1 MDTYDLKFLVGLG
14 LRLLIESCWRKRIL
28 LLGVAKDSLSRFLSR
43 NFLSVMAATGRITVP
58 TSAEPPGTDRLL
70 CEMFPLIDSSLVQP
84 WSTIEFDGAFMT
96 LRAGYNQ
103 ANQPVVTGVR
113 GDVVVPSDGLF
124 LRSLVHMFLQRREDK
139 VSPLMGH
146 VLFLDRLAHPQ
157 LDARRRTVAPI
168 QTIDSQ
174 VRPIVF
180 ENETAANPAQDMAML
195 IAYLLTRNCF
205 PEAVG
210 QPDPLHRADQG
221 AKALGMRINDLVRSS
236 VNRFRSNPLAWSFRD
251 NRTQGG
257 G

>member
-1 MDTYDLKFLVGLG
+1 
-14 LRLLIESCWRKRIL
+14 
-28 LLGVAKDSLSRFLSR
+28 
-43 NFLSVMAATGRITVP
+43 
-58 TSAEPPGTDRLL
+58 
-70 CEMFPLIDSSLVQP
+70 
-84 WSTIEFDGAFMT
+84 MT
-96 LRAGYNQ
+96 LRAHRGEGD
-103 ANQPVVTGVR
+103 QPIVSGVR

-139 VSPLMGH
+139 VTPLMGH

-157 LDARRRTVAPI
+157 LDARRRMATPI
-168 QTIDSQ
+168 QTIDSLL
-174 VRPIVF
+174 RPILF
-180 ENETAANPAQDMAML
+180 ETADTANPAQDMAML

-205 PEAVG
+205 PEAIG

-221 AKALGMRINDLVRSS
+221 AKALGKRINDLVASS